1 MKDRY
6 KIQITKYAL
15 MQMEEIRNYIANE
28 LLAPQAAY
36 NLLLEMKKMAASLE
50 SMPERNPLVDI
61 KKWRDQGIRKTIV
74 KNFIIYY
81 WTDEER
87 QTVYITLIVYEKRNQ
102 LMELGKME
110 LEYHEYSNSSGG
122 IEWHL

>member
-1 MKDRY
+1 MKNRY
-6 KIQITKYAL
+6 KVQITKYAL
-15 MQMEEIRNYIANE
+15 MQLEEIRNYIANE

-102 LMELGKME
+102 LMELGKMK
-110 LEYHEYSNSSGG
+110 LE
-122 IEWHL
+122 

>member
-1 MKDRY
+1 MKNRY
-6 KIQITKYAL
+6 KVQITKYAL

-110 LEYHEYSNSSGG
+110 LE
-122 IEWHL
+122 

>member
-1 MKDRY
+1 MKNRY
-6 KIQITKYAL
+6 KVQITKYAL

-36 NLLLEMKKMAASLE
+36 NLLLEMKKMAVSLE
-50 SMPERNPLVDI
+50 SMPEGNPLVDI
-61 KKWRDQGIRKTIV
+61 KKWRDQSIRKTIV

-102 LMELGKME
+102 LMELGKMK
-110 LEYHEYSNSSGG
+110 LE
-122 IEWHL
+122 

>member
-1 MKDRY
+1 MKNRY
-6 KIQITKYAL
+6 KVQITKYAL
-15 MQMEEIRNYIANE
+15 MQLEEIRNYIANE
-28 LLAPQAAY
+28 LLASQAAY

-102 LMELGKME
+102 LMELGKMK
-110 LEYHEYSNSSGG
+110 LE
-122 IEWHL
+122 

>member
-1 MKDRY
+1 MKNRY
-6 KIQITKYAL
+6 KVQITKYAL

-36 NLLLEMKKMAASLE
+36 NLLLEMKKMAVSLE

-102 LMELGKME
+102 LMELGKMK
-110 LEYHEYSNSSGG
+110 LE
-122 IEWHL
+122 